1 MTQLDLATKRLEQ
14 AVERLERALA
24 AGAKSNGS
32 NVVEL
37 QAQLEHTEREN
48 ASLRDVT
55 SDVSDRLD
63 TAILRLRTILE
74 A

>member
-14 AVERLERALA
+14 AVERLEQVLA
-24 AGAKSNGS
+24 AGVKPNGD

-37 QAQLEHTEREN
+37 QAQLEHSEREN
-48 ASLRDVT
+48 ASLRGVT

-63 TAILRLRTILE
+63 HAIVRLRTILE